1 MADKPRNTVTRILD
15 LLMDGHPVKLGEQT
29 WYLGSN
35 NELGVKMDRYLVD
48 DSGEMRKTE
57 SDPDVIHCAEWSL
70 AQFISVCEKLTP
82 EELKKICDSI
92 VLEDENILEVRSSE
106 PLFRKGKELGYDI
119 GEILAVIVQNDVY
132 IQKEELQEWVQKI
145 QKKVYEIIAHS
156 ETVVNYIENKLW
168 PANKDRNTP
177 VNLDWM
183 DVLAKDDENPF

>member
-15 LLMDGHPVKLGEQT
+15 LLMDGYPVKLGEQT

-35 NELGVKMDRYLVD
+35 NELGVKMNRYSVD
-48 DSGEMRKTE
+48 NSGKMIEVE
-57 SDPDVIHCAEWSL
+57 SDPNEIHGVEWSL
-70 AQFISVCEKLTP
+70 AQFISVCEKLTS
-82 EELKKICDSI
+82 EELKKICDGI
-92 VLEDENILEVRSSE
+92 VSEDENILEVRSNES
-106 PLFRKGKELGYDI
+106 LFRKGKELGHDI
-119 GEILAVIVQNDVY
+119 GEILAVIVQNDMY

-145 QKKVYEIIAHS
+145 QRKIHQIISHG

-168 PANKDRNTP
+168 SANKERNTP